1 MIHVLGINGML
12 GGYVYS
18 YLNAQCDCKGYSRSE
33 FDVLEDIAELDKLN
47 VCENDVVVNC
57 IGVIKP
63 QIEKIGE
70 TNSFIINSYFPN
82 ALADHCEN
90 KKAKLIHITTDCV
103 YSGKAGRYN
112 ENSLPDQFDT
122 YGLSKKLGEPK
133 NCCVIRTSII
143 GEEKHT
149 KRSLV
154 EWIKSNCGKEIKGF
168 TDHLWNGVTCLELS
182 KIIQKIIYENL
193 FWNGVRHIHS
203 PNQVSKF
210 ELLNLVNE
218 VYDLDIDILT
228 TISNNSCDRT
238 LSSLYDTSS
247 KLCSKQIK
255 DQILDMKNYKI

>member
-1 MIHVLGINGML
+1 MIRVLGINGML
-12 GGYVYS
+12 GNYVYS
-18 YLNAQCDCKGYSRSE
+18 YLNTQSNCQGCTRLE
-33 FDVLEDIAELDKLN
+33 FDVLEDIEDLDKLN

-82 ALADHCEN
+82 VLADHCEN

-103 YSGKAGRYN
+103 YSGKTGNYN

-122 YGLSKKLGEPK
+122 YGLSKKLGEPN

-154 EWIKSNCGKEIKGF
+154 EWIKSSSGKEIKGF
-168 TDHLWNGVTCLELS
+168 TDHLWNGVTCLELC
-182 KIIQKIIYENL
+182 KRINQFLEYEL
-193 FWNGVRHIHS
+193 FWEGVTILHS
-203 PNQVSKF
+203 PEIVSKYNLINMISDIF
-210 ELLNLVNE
+210 DLKMSITPKIGGKCYRNLQNIKCMMITSLKQQLKELKEFNICE
-218 VYDLDIDILT
+218 
-228 TISNNSCDRT
+228 
-238 LSSLYDTSS
+238 
-247 KLCSKQIK
+247 
-255 DQILDMKNYKI
+255 

>member
-1 MIHVLGINGML
+1 MIRVLGINGML
-12 GGYVYS
+12 GNYVYS
-18 YLNAQCDCKGYSRSE
+18 YLNTQSNCQGCTRLE
-33 FDVLEDIAELDKLN
+33 FDVLEDIEDLDKLN

-82 ALADHCEN
+82 VLADHCEN

-103 YSGKAGRYN
+103 YSGKTGNYN

-122 YGLSKKLGEPK
+122 YGLSKKLGEPN

-154 EWIKSNCGKEIKGF
+154 EWIKSSSGKEIKGF

-182 KIIQKIIYENL
+182 KIIQKIICEDL
-193 FWNGVRHIHS
+193 FWRGVRHIHS
-203 PNQVSKF
+203 SNSVSKF
-210 ELLNLVNE
+210 ELLNLINQ
-218 VYDLDIDILT
+218 VYDLEI
-228 TISNNSCDRT
+228 TIASATSNSCCDRT
-238 LSSLYDTSS
+238 LSSVHDTSS
-247 KLCSKQIK
+247 KLCSKEIKEQIE
-255 DQILDMKNYKI
+255 DMKNYDI

>member
-12 GGYVYS
+12 GNYVYS
-18 YLNAQCDCKGYSRSE
+18 YLDCKGYTRSE

-82 ALADHCEN
+82 VLADHCEN

-103 YSGKAGRYN
+103 YSGKTGNYD

-122 YGLSKKLGEPK
+122 YGLSKKLGEPN

-154 EWIKSNCGKEIKGF
+154 EWIKSSSGKEIKGF

-182 KIIQKIIYENL
+182 KVIQKIVCEDF
-193 FWNGVRHIHS
+193 FWQGVRHIHS
-203 PNQVSKF
+203 PNSVSKF
-210 ELLNLVNE
+210 ELLNLINE
-218 VYDLDIDILT
+218 VYDLDI
-228 TISNNSCDRT
+228 TIASATSNSYCDRT
-238 LSSLYDTSS
+238 LSSVYVTSS
-247 KLCSKQIK
+247 ALCSKEIKEQIE
-255 DQILDMKNYKI
+255 DMKNYNI

>member
-1 MIHVLGINGML
+1 MIHILGINGML
-12 GGYVYS
+12 GNCVYS
-18 YLNAQCDCKGYSRSE
+18 YLNRQYDCKGYTRSE
-33 FDVLEDIAELDKLN
+33 FDVLEDIVRLDKLN

-82 ALADHCEN
+82 VLADHCEN

-103 YSGKAGRYN
+103 YSGKTGNYD
-112 ENSLPDQFDT
+112 ENSLSDQFDT
-122 YGLSKKLGEPK
+122 YGLSKKLGEPN

-154 EWIKSNCGKEIKGF
+154 EWIKSNSGKEIKGF

-182 KIIQKIIYENL
+182 KIIEKIIHQNL
-193 FWNGVRHIHS
+193 FWSGVRHIYS
-203 PNQVSKF
+203 PNSVSKF
-210 ELLNLVNE
+210 ELLNLINQ
-218 VYDLDIDILT
+218 VYDLDIKIAPVT
-228 TISNNSCDRT
+228 SGSYCDRT
-238 LSSLYDTSS
+238 LCSVHYTSS
-247 KLCSKQIK
+247 ELCSKEIKEQI
-255 DQILDMKNYKI
+255 DEMKKHDS